1 LFSVMFIC
9 TLVVKYSFA
18 HMFLDNLILDRF
30 VAYTLYIM
38 LLALL
43 AYKIFSMIFCAF
55 VSF

>member
-1 LFSVMFIC
+1 MFIC